1 MINIIRIL
9 FLFFLYFSNVSTILS
24 IYPILYYLIKHTKN
38 NYQWYYFALVFSL
51 YELGKFF
58 GIPLWDKILN
68 NKSNIILIL
77 ISLFLISILN
87 ISFCFV
93 SELIHIITI
102 RFLLGFCNH
111 TGTFFKNIYIQMGF
125 KKNNK
130 IIIFL
135 ISIICTTLALFLPSI
150 IIYFNLG
157 EKLIKIKGI
166 PMKDIMLTFLILV
179 VCNILTI
186 IFCLVLICKNKLR
199 IKTGFYQMNTTE
211 KGENSIEGPIKPQKT
226 FTDNEQRSNNK
237 IIKIIHPNSDTNIN
251 IINQNKF
258 MNETDSGFNKDSKS
272 ENKIDDGKN
281 NGVSSL
287 QNYQSKGQNIFN
299 NNNLNNI
306 PIQQKEINF
315 FIIQI
320 IINIIEGLNII
331 WTLVILYDQFK
342 DHCLLIS
349 TYISSIKL
357 IEEII
362 LFPINKSITKNSSKL
377 FYSPDFKSISKKMI
391 IISIF
396 LLIFSICI
404 SQLIFSIFYY
414 INVNKLLFRILLSL
428 ILLRNILSG
437 VFTQYYKIYNSK
449 FYKKNDI
456 KSNKLKKY
464 NQYFGS
470 ISKAIMYAIG
480 SFCIMVIQIIKMSKT
495 KEEIFISLFYFHMMP
510 EIMYIVLL
518 IACIKLNS

>member
-24 IYPILYYLIKHTKN
+24 IYPILYYLIKHTKD

-58 GIPLWDKILN
+58 GIPLWDKISN
-68 NKSNIILIL
+68 NKSNILLIL

-157 EKLIKIKGI
+157 EKIIKIKGI
-166 PMKDIMLTFLILV
+166 TMKNVMFTFLLLV
-179 VCNILTI
+179 ICNILTI
-186 IFCLVLICKNKLR
+186 IFCVVLISKNKLR
-199 IKTGFYQMNTTE
+199 IKSGFYQMNTTE
-211 KGENSIEGPIKPQKT
+211 KGENSIEGPIKPPKK

-237 IIKIIHPNSDTNIN
+237 IIKKIHPNSDTNIN

-272 ENKIDDGKN
+272 ENKIEDGKN
-281 NGVSSL
+281 YGVGL
-287 QNYQSKGQNIFN
+287 QNLQTKGQNIFN
-299 NNNLNNI
+299 NNMNNI

-320 IINIIEGLNII
+320 IINIIDGLNII
-331 WTLVILYDQFK
+331 WTLVILYEQFK
-342 DHCLLIS
+342 DQCLLIS
-349 TYISSIKL
+349 IYISSMKL

-362 LFPINKSITKNSSKL
+362 LFPINRSITKNSSKL

-391 IISIF
+391 IISLF
-396 LLIFSICI
+396 LLFFSICI
-404 SQLIFSIFYY
+404 SQLIFSIYYY
-414 INVNKLLFRILLSL
+414 IDMNKLLFSFLL
-428 ILLRNILSG
+428 ILILIRNIICG
-437 VFTQYYKIYNSK
+437 VFTQYYKIYNNK

-464 NQYFGS
+464 NKYFGS
-470 ISKAIMYAIG
+470 LSKAIMYAIG
-480 SFCIMVIQIIKMSKT
+480 SFAIMVIQILKITKI
-495 KEEIFISLFYFHMMP
+495 KEEILISLFYFHMMP
-510 EIMYIVLL
+510 EVMYIVLFV
-518 IACIKLNS
+518 ACIKLNS